1 MNKVYYSSLTGSSN
15 LSHQARLISIS
26 GLFSTP
32 LNELCRILSDEF
44 QRFFH
49 LANVHTVLLHSVLVI
64 SHDRL
69 TGAGVNVISLMSS
82 FYITVAEISIWPDC
96 RDFAKHS
103 IDLQPQKI
111 VVDPT
116 SAKCKLWCK
125 VHNDRNSILAVTVN
139 DTRYLR
145 ESYTLAAKQFSFC
158 GFGPEHEL
166 GCHIQFVAP
175 AVLCFQHGRTAE
187 QVPIWW
193 SHGTRH
199 DGGIVEVAFLSTLTN
214 GCWWSFPCPQSDQ
227 CSRRASLGRL
237 GKSRGQ
243 LFFW

>member
-1 MNKVYYSSLTGSSN
+1 M
-15 LSHQARLISIS
+15 ISCCHSRHRVPNFFIS
-26 GLFSTP
+26 PIG
-32 LNELCRILSDEF
+32 
-44 QRFFH
+44 
-49 LANVHTVLLHSVLVI
+49 
-64 SHDRL
+64 
-69 TGAGVNVISLMSS
+69 
-82 FYITVAEISIWPDC
+82 
-96 RDFAKHS
+96 S

-125 VHNDRNSILAVTVN
+125 TCKLWCKVHNDRNSISAVTVN
-139 DTRYLR
+139 DARYLR
-145 ESYTLAAKQFSFC
+145 ESYTLAAKQSSFC

-175 AVLCFQHGRTAE
+175 AVLCLQHDE
-187 QVPIWW
+187 HYLFSELKW
-193 SHGTRH
+193 SQHSKSLVSSYICLWRRQTWGC
-199 DGGIVEVAFLSTLTN
+199 VSEYSTD

>member
-1 MNKVYYSSLTGSSN
+1 MDKVYYSSLTGSSN
-15 LSHQARLISIS
+15 LSHQARLISIPGS
-26 GLFSTP
+26 FLTP
-32 LNELCRILSDEF
+32 LNGLCRILSDKF

-49 LANVHTVLLHSVLVI
+49 LAHVVPHPVLFQSVLVI

-69 TGAGVNVISLMSS
+69 TGAGVNVISVMSS

-116 SAKCKLWCK
+116 SEKCKLWCK
-125 VHNDRNSILAVTVN
+125 VHNDRNSSLAVTVN
-139 DTRYLR
+139 DARYLR

-166 GCHIQFVAP
+166 ECHIQFVAP
-175 AVLCFQHGRTAE
+175 AVLGASAMFATWTNSRKLLTECQ
-187 QVPIWW
+187 
-193 SHGTRH
+193 
-199 DGGIVEVAFLSTLTN
+199 STL
-214 GCWWSFPCPQSDQ
+214 
-227 CSRRASLGRL
+227 
-237 GKSRGQ
+237 
-243 LFFW
+243 